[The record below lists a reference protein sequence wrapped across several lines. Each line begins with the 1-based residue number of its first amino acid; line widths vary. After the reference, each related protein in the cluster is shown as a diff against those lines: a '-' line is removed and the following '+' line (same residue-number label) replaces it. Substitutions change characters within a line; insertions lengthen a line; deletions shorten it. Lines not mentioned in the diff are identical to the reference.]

1 MNIFDAGFWTASRR
15 MWVYDIAKASIPLL
29 IALGIMTEDIA
40 SMVLLVVAAIFG
52 VATNSMATRNIK
64 PDNVIKVGVELNQK

>member
-1 MNIFDAGFWTASRR
+1 MNIFSARFWTAGRR
-15 MWVYDIAKASIPLL
+15 LWLYNIAIASIPLL

-40 SMVLLVVAAIFG
+40 SMVLFVIAAILG
-52 VATNSMATRNIK
+52 VTTNSMATQNIK